1 MREEGAVK
9 GMSEGGERRSSE
21 GVREEG
27 TVRGGGSSEGRR
39 DQ

>member
-21 GVREEG
+21 GVRG
-27 TVRGGGSSEGRR
+27 KGGGSSEGVRG
-39 DQ
+39 